1 MSEHHDDRPPLEAG
15 KPAARSDR
23 ADISKGDFS
32 HGVHMETYV
41 KLFGSIIH
49 STVWQA
55 DLHVKVV
62 WITLLAMADEDG
74 NVWSSIPG
82 LAKAA
87 GVSIE
92 QCTEALRNFMA
103 PDAYSRTKDH
113 EGRRLAEIDGGWL
126 VLNYTMYRRLASSQD
141 KKNAEK
147 QRRYRDR
154 KASRYVTL
162 PHVTTEGEEEVKGE
176 VQERKP
182 LLSEAIRLA
191 DLLEELIRVRKSDF
205 FRRGNWV
212 HDLDLLLRVDQRTPE
227 RAEAVIRWCQA
238 DSFWAANILSGAKLR
253 EKFDQL
259 ELRMSS
265 EGGASG
271 QQQGYFPTLHQ
282 CEICNKQ
289 RAEEDM
295 KRHPSAVF
303 KWICKEHQL

>member
-15 KPAARSDR
+15 KPAAHSDR

-92 QCTEALRNFMA
+92 QCTEALRCFMA

-113 EGRRLAEIDGGWL
+113 DGRRVAEIDGGWL

-154 KASRYVTL
+154 NASRYVTL
-162 PHVTTEGEEEVKGE
+162 RNVTTEGEGEVEGEVKEEKRCFTPPSAQE
-176 VQERKP
+176 VTSYGKEIGFEIDGQEFVDFYSSKGWQIGTTPMKDWKAAVRTWKRRRVAEHEKSEHGRKP
-182 LLSEAIRLA
+182 QDAAGVQQKTKLFPLTGKLCSKPHCGQPAVYKCSGGQYDHYA
-191 DLLEELIRVRKSDF
+191 C
-205 FRRGNWV
+205 
-212 HDLDLLLRVDQRTPE
+212 
-227 RAEAVIRWCQA
+227 AEHMP
-238 DSFWAANILSGAKLR
+238 AKIK
-253 EKFDQL
+253 EKFQ
-259 ELRMSS
+259 
-265 EGGASG
+265 
-271 QQQGYFPTLHQ
+271 
-282 CEICNKQ
+282 
-289 RAEEDM
+289 
-295 KRHPSAVF
+295 
-303 KWICKEHQL
+303 